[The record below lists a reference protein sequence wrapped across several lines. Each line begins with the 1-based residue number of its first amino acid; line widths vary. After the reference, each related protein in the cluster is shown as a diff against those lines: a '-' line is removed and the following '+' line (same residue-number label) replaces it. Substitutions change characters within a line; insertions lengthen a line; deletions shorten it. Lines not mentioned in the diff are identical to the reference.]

1 MAVTVK
7 TLTRRIPLSPAT
19 DLKERIETLCDLM
32 ATGNQGRRL
41 VATFTVETQLILV
54 FQVAPDNQPPA

>member
-7 TLTRRIPLSPAT
+7 TLTRRIPLDPPT

-32 ATGNQGRRL
+32 ATGKMGRRL
-41 VATFTVETQLILV
+41 VATFTVGSQLILV
-54 FQVAPDNQPPA
+54 FQIAPDNQPA

>member
-7 TLTRRIPLSPAT
+7 TLTRRIPLDPPT

-41 VATFTVETQLILV
+41 AATFTVGAQLILV
-54 FQVAPDNQPPA
+54 FQIAPDNQPPA